1 MPRGGRV
8 KARAQGGAAPPAP
21 VGAPPAAAPGPAV
34 PFGLNFSNSA
44 ADQLHIY

>member
-1 MPRGGRV
+1 MSAEAKGEG
-8 KARAQGGAAPPAP
+8 ACTGGAAPPAP

-34 PFGLNFSNSA
+34 PFGLNSSNSA